1 MTPRLSV
8 LLAASLSP
16 RSMAGSGRCPAAIG
30 ANSQNRNAI
39 VSPIGMRKGVPK
51 SERGP
56 PQFRRLPRCQR
67 LSLTEALQTTIEET
81 GETSCLSFSLSGS
94 WGSRWSW

>member
-8 LLAASLSP
+8 LLAASLSH
-16 RSMAGSGRCPAAIG
+16 RSMAGSERRAAAIR
-30 ANSQNRNAI
+30 ANCQNRNAI
-39 VSPIGMRKGVPK
+39 VSPIGMRRGLPK

-67 LSLTEALQTTIEET
+67 LGSTEVLQPRSKKQEKHHV
-81 GETSCLSFSLSGS
+81 
-94 WGSRWSW
+94 